1 VIEEDRALPKELR
14 DILRESGRRLR
25 YDRGDALFVEGDHPR
40 HVVLI
45 EHGQVKIERSTA
57 DGSAVTIAVRGPGE
71 LVGELACLDGRGR
84 SATVVALGTV
94 VAVLVPLMRFR
105 ELLNTNAPLVY
116 AILIR
121 TVLRIRESDRWRVEY
136 GALATGRRVARALAE
151 RTRGAGE
158 GAFVIHTTQ
167 QELADGL
174 GISRESVVRA
184 LRVLQESGLVR
195 TRRGSILVPDPPALR
210 EWADG

>member
-1 VIEEDRALPKELR
+1 MIEEDRALPKELR

-25 YDRGDALFVEGDHPR
+25 YDRGDALFMEGDHPR

-45 EHGQVKIERSTA
+45 EHGQVKIERATA

-94 VAVLVPLMRFR
+94 VAVLVPLARFR
-105 ELLNTNAPLVY
+105 DLLNSNAPLVY

-121 TVLRIRESDRWRVEY
+121 SVLRIRESDRWRVEY
-136 GALATGRRVARALAE
+136 GALSTGRRVARSLAE
-151 RTRGAGE
+151 RTRGAGD
-158 GAFVIHTTQ
+158 GPFVIHTTQ

-195 TRRGSILVPDPPALR
+195 TRRGSILVPEPPALR

>member
-1 VIEEDRALPKELR
+1 MVEDDKALPKELS
-14 DILRESGRRLR
+14 DVLRMAGRRLL
-25 YDRGDALFVEGDHPR
+25 YDRGDALFMEGDHPR

-45 EHGQVKIERSTA
+45 EHGQVKIERATA

-71 LVGELACLDGRGR
+71 LVGELACIDGRGR
-84 SATVVALGTV
+84 SATVVALGPVT
-94 VAVLVPLMRFR
+94 AVLVPLSRFR
-105 ELLNTNAPLVY
+105 DLLNTNAPLVY

-136 GALATGRRVARALAE
+136 GALATGRRVARALAD
-151 RTRGAGE
+151 RTLGSTNGP
-158 GAFVIHTTQ
+158 FVIRTTQ
-167 QELADGL
+167 QELADAI

-184 LRVLQESGLVR
+184 LRVLHESGLVE
-195 TRRGSILVPDPPALR
+195 TRRGRIVVPDPPALR